1 MILEKWKVV
10 YRQKTKVYRT
20 TVRTNIYI
28 YICIDNTLYCLA
40 DIYIYIPIQSHN
52 FLEDAIDSP
61 KIPPQNLYVQLLCGL
76 TSLIFGQTYGHCSCI
91 LIYIRFWLVLCPI
104 F

>member
-28 YICIDNTLYCLA
+28 YRQHTILPGG
-40 DIYIYIPIQSHN
+40 YIYIPIQSHN

-61 KIPPQNLYVQLLCGL
+61 KIPPQNLYVQLFCGL

-91 LIYIRFWLVLCPI
+91 LIYIRFWLVLCPN

>member
-28 YICIDNTLYCLA
+28 YRQHTILPGGY
-40 DIYIYIPIQSHN
+40 IYIYPFSHII
-52 FLEDAIDSP
+52 FWRMQLTLQRSLP
-61 KIPPQNLYVQLLCGL
+61 KISMFNSFVA
-76 TSLIFGQTYGHCSCI
+76 
-91 LIYIRFWLVLCPI
+91 
-104 F
+104 